1 MAEASSEAGQTGMVA
16 LLQSLQTVAETRLEA
31 VETAL
36 AFQLALADVERAHGV
51 SQP

>member
-1 MAEASSEAGQTGMVA
+1 MTISAPGADTVVPGA
-16 LLQSLQTVAETRLEA
+16 LTATLTVAETRLEA

-36 AFQLALADVERAHGV
+36 AFQLALADLERAHGV